1 MTYNVKDLP
10 ANERPRERLIRHGAG
25 SLTDREIVAVLLGTG
40 STGQTV
46 LELAED
52 LLADG
57 WTGLYRKSIEELLHI
72 RGLGMAKVSLLVA
85 AMEIGHRLSKQQVG
99 GLIESPEDAALLLS
113 DMISLDQEEF
123 RVILLNT
130 KGRVLAI
137 DTVFRG
143 GLDSVEVFP
152 REVFQRAVSRRAA
165 SVIVAHNHPS
175 GDPTPSPE
183 DRKLTRRLEEAGAV
197 MGIGVLDH
205 IIMGRL
211 GHISLHQGQ
220 TTKLT

>member
-1 MTYNVKDLP
+1 MK
-10 ANERPRERLIRHGAG
+10 HGAK

-40 STGQTV
+40 SMGQSV
-46 LELAED
+46 LELAGD
-52 LLADG
+52 LLEDG
-57 WTGLYRKSIEELLHI
+57 WTGLYRKSVDELLQV

-99 GLIESPEDAALLLS
+99 GIIEGPEDAALLLG
-113 DMISLDQEEF
+113 DMISLAQEEF

-183 DRKLTRRLEEAGAV
+183 DRKLTRRLEEAGAI

-205 IIMGRL
+205 IIIGRS